1 MKKILTLKEYV
12 KKNDKELLDL
22 IVKIAALAERISQE
36 LPYRRGKTET
46 KNVFGEMQLVID
58 KWADKFII
66 KELGKSGLVREMVS
80 EEQEDVIKLNSQA
93 LFSVTLDP
101 LDGSSNIES
110 NNLIG
115 TIFGIYKK
123 NLPTKGKEQIG
134 ALYILYGPVMT
145 LVYATKN
152 GVNEFLH
159 TKKGFVLK
167 EKNIK
172 LPKQGKLY
180 GIGGLR
186 KDWLLWFR
194 KYVEELETQGYKLR
208 YGGAFVGD
216 FNQILHY
223 GGIFA
228 YPVLNTKP
236 NGKLRLLAESN
247 PMSFIIKQAGGAST
261 NGRCS
266 ILDIKPEN
274 INQRVPTYVGNK
286 GLIKN
291 LEKYYRNYEKN
302 N

>member
-1 MKKILTLKEYV
+1 MIKALTLKEYV
-12 KKNDKELLDL
+12 KKNDKELAGL
-22 IVKIAALAERISQE
+22 IVKMAGIAERISQE
-36 LPYRRGKTET
+36 LPYRRGKADT
-46 KNVFGEMQLVID
+46 KNVFGEKQLVAD

-66 KELGKSGLVREMVS
+66 KELDKSGLVKEMVS
-80 EEQEDVIKLNSQA
+80 EEQEDVVKLNDKA
-93 LFSVTLDP
+93 LFSITLDP

-110 NNLIG
+110 NNLVG

-123 NLPTKGKEQIG
+123 DLPAKGRHQVG

-145 LVYATKN
+145 LVYATRN

-159 TKKGFVLK
+159 TRKGFVLK

-180 GIGGLR
+180 GVGGLR
-186 KDWLLWFR
+186 KDWLPGFR
-194 KYVEELETQGYKLR
+194 KYIKGLETEGYKLR

-228 YPVLNTKP
+228 YPALSTKP

-261 NGRCS
+261 NGAGS
-266 ILDIKPEN
+266 ILDIEPES

-291 LEKYYRNYEKN
+291 LEKIL
-302 N
+302 

>member
-1 MKKILTLKEYV
+1 MKKIFTLKEYV
-12 KKNDKELLDL
+12 KKNDKELADL
-22 IVKIAALAERISQE
+22 IIKIAGLAEKITQE
-36 LPYRRGKTET
+36 LPYRRGKAET
-46 KNVFGEMQLVID
+46 KNVFGETQLVID

-66 KELGKSGLVREMVS
+66 NELKKSGLVREMVS
-80 EEQEDVIKLNSQA
+80 EEQEALVKLNSQA
-93 LFSVTLDP
+93 LFSITLDP

-123 NLPTKGKEQIG
+123 NLPAKGKEQIG
-134 ALYILYGPVMT
+134 ALYVLYGPVMT

-159 TKKGFVLK
+159 TKKGFALK

-172 LPKQGKLY
+172 LPKTGKLY
-180 GIGGLR
+180 SIGGLR
-186 KDWLLWFR
+186 KDWLPWFR
-194 KYVEELETQGYKLR
+194 KYVEELEIQGYKLR

-216 FNQILHY
+216 FNQIIHY

-228 YPVLNTKP
+228 YPALNDKP

-261 NGRCS
+261 NG
-266 ILDIKPEN
+266 
-274 INQRVPTYVGNK
+274 
-286 GLIKN
+286 
-291 LEKYYRNYEKN
+291 
-302 N
+302 

>member
-1 MKKILTLKEYV
+1 MEKTFTLKEYV
-12 KKNDKELLDL
+12 KKNDKELADL
-22 IVKIAALAERISQE
+22 IVKIADIAERISQE
-36 LPYRRGKTET
+36 LPYRRGKADT
-46 KNVFGEMQLVID
+46 KNVFGEIQLVAD
-58 KWADKFII
+58 KWADEFITD
-66 KELGKSGLVREMVS
+66 ELKKSGLIKMMTS
-80 EEQEDVIKLNSQA
+80 EEQEDVVKLDNKGT
-93 LFSVTLDP
+93 FSITLDP

-110 NNLIG
+110 NNLVG

-123 NLPTKGKEQIG
+123 DLPVKGKYQMG

-145 LVYATKN
+145 LVYATRN

-159 TKKGFVLK
+159 TRKGFILK
-167 EKNIK
+167 KKNIK
-172 LPKQGKLY
+172 LPEPGKLY

-186 KDWLLWFR
+186 KDWLPRFR
-194 KYVEELETQGYKLR
+194 KYIKGLEAEGYKLR

-228 YPVLNTKP
+228 YPALSTKP

-247 PMSFIIKQAGGAST
+247 PMSFIIKRAGGSST
-261 NGRCS
+261 NGAGS
-266 ILDIKPEN
+266 ILDIQPES

-291 LEKYYRNYEKN
+291 LEKILYEKN